1 MMNWFFD
8 TIGLSERNLQ
18 WLNGFNKIRENEDLI
33 EFRVTPLMRINRV
46 LIERNGETFNLTFFR
61 KGFPILYRK
70 DVKGE
75 NMQDTLEA
83 MTGVSFG

>member
-1 MMNWFFD
+1 MLNWFYE

-33 EFRVTPLMRINRV
+33 EFRVTPLVRINRV

-61 KGFPILYRK
+61 KGLPICYRK
-70 DVKGE
+70 DVKRE

>member
-1 MMNWFFD
+1 MLNWFYE

-46 LIERNGETFNLTFFR
+46 LIERNGETFNLTF
-61 KGFPILYRK
+61 
-70 DVKGE
+70 
-75 NMQDTLEA
+75 
-83 MTGVSFG
+83 

>member
-1 MMNWFFD
+1 MLNWFYE

-18 WLNGFNKIRENEDLI
+18 WINGFNKIRENEDLI
-33 EFRVTPLMRINRV
+33 EFRVTHLMRINRV

-61 KGFPILYRK
+61 EGFPILYRK
-70 DVKGE
+70 DVKRE

>member
-1 MMNWFFD
+1 
-8 TIGLSERNLQ
+8 
-18 WLNGFNKIRENEDLI
+18 
-33 EFRVTPLMRINRV
+33 MRINRV

>member
-1 MMNWFFD
+1 MLNWFYE

-61 KGFPILYRK
+61 KGFPISYRK

-75 NMQDTLEA
+75 NMQNTLEA